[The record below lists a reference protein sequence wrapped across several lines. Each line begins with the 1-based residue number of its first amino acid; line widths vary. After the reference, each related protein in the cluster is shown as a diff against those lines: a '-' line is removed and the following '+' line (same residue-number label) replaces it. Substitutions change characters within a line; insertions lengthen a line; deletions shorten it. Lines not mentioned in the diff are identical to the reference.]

1 VRPGHKTGGLVT
13 EGEGCS
19 RGAGREGWAHVGRGG
34 LQAWIRWGAM
44 GTGGEQ
50 EMQTLGTGGEGW
62 KQERRAPAIDLRDAM
77 EGRDWT
83 R

>member
-1 VRPGHKTGGLVT
+1 
-13 EGEGCS
+13 
-19 RGAGREGWAHVGRGG
+19 VGRGG

-62 KQERRAPAIDLRDAM
+62 KQERRAPAVDLRDAM